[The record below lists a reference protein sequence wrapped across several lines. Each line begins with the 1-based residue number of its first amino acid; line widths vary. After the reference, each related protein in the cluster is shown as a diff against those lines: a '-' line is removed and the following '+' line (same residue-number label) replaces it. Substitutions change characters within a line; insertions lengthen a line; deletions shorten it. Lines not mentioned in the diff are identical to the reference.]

1 MADGLFRN
9 QRLLAWWPIADSGAG
24 ANVKLACPEDDFAA
38 CRTAQATLT
47 PEGTKKYL
55 MELGAMQST
64 DTKGNS
70 PQFSKTG
77 GDGTPYSG
85 YCVAPV
91 DILDLPVDILI
102 L

>member
-1 MADGLFRN
+1 
-9 QRLLAWWPIADSGAG
+9 
-24 ANVKLACPEDDFAA
+24 
-38 CRTAQATLT
+38 
-47 PEGTKKYL
+47 
-55 MELGAMQST
+55 MQST